1 MLKLLNLVLRFL
13 LEICILIALGYW
25 GFNSSDETLPRIAAG
40 IGAPLLAAIN
50 WGIFV
55 APASRRR
62 LRDPLRLLVEI
73 VIFAAAVLAL
83 AAAGQLTLAL
93 IFAVVT
99 AINISLV
106 RLWKQ

>member
-1 MLKLLNLVLRFL
+1 MLKLLNLVLRFV
-13 LEICILIALGYW
+13 LELCILIALGCW
-25 GFNSSDETLPRIAAG
+25 GFNSSSETLPRIALG
-40 IGAPLLAAIN
+40 IGAPLIAAAV
-50 WGIFV
+50 WGVVV

-62 LRDPLRLLVEI
+62 LQDPLRLLVEI

-83 AAAGQLTLAL
+83 AAAGQPALAL

-99 AINISLV
+99 AINITLV